1 MNILVTGANGQL
13 GNEIRIITRESDD
26 HYVFTDVNQVEGVET
41 VFLDITDLEAVRV
54 LVAER
59 RIDVIVNCAAYTNVD
74 AAESNEALA
83 ERLNAEAPEN
93 LAKAMKAVCWC
104 RSLRIMC
111 LAKSLTMCPAKR
123 INRVRQPVCM
133 V

>member
-54 LVAER
+54 LVGGAAHR
-59 RIDVIVNCAAYTNVD
+59 RYR
-74 AAESNEALA
+74 ELA
-83 ERLNAEAPEN
+83 PP
-93 LAKAMKAVCWC
+93 
-104 RSLRIMC
+104 IP
-111 LAKSLTMCPAKR
+111 T
-123 INRVRQPVCM
+123 
-133 V
+133 